1 MILTVAATASNLLAV
16 ACAEQVP
23 HRADAQMTLARASDE
38 RSRIIGPPALEPR
51 SLGESPRSVLSAAL
65 SRCRSAF
72 AGVALFSAVINVLY
86 LTGAF
91 FMLEIYDR
99 VLPSRSVPTLMGIA
113 ILALALFGLQ
123 GVLDIIRGRLL
134 VRIAGSLDEAV
145 SERVYHVL
153 VKQPLKAP
161 MERLQ
166 PLRDLDQIRSFLSGV
181 GPSALFDL
189 PWMPLYLGICYLFH
203 PWIGLAATAGAL
215 LLIII
220 TLCTE
225 LLTRAPARASAGLEA
240 SRNSLAEAGRR
251 NAEAVHAMG
260 MTRRLGLQWLECNRS
275 YLAAHHRAADV
286 AGALGGLSKVL
297 RLVLQSAVL
306 GIGAYLAI
314 QQEATAGNIVAAS
327 ILTSRALAPVE
338 LAVSQWRGFVAARQS
353 WRRLN
358 DLMDRIPG
366 DRAAMVLP
374 RPNQSLAVETVSVVP
389 PGTNRGVVHDVAFHL
404 KAGEGLGIIGP
415 SASGKSCLA
424 RSIVGVWPVAR
435 GAIRIDGAAL
445 HQWSSEALG
454 PHLGYLPQD
463 MELFAGT
470 VTQNIARFESEPSPD
485 AVIGAAKAA
494 GVHELILGLPEGYE
508 TQIGEGGAA
517 LSAGQRQRIGLA
529 RALYGDPFLVVLDEP
544 NSNLDSEGDEA
555 LTRAVLGVRARG
567 GIAIVVAHRP
577 SALAGVDNVLVMRS
591 GRQLAFGPKGVV
603 LREALQSQA
612 RAGDPTPLRNPQQDA
627 GGAA

>member
-1 MILTVAATASNLLAV
+1 
-16 ACAEQVP
+16 
-23 HRADAQMTLARASDE
+23 MTLARASVE
-38 RSRIIGPPALEPR
+38 RLRMIDPPALEPR
-51 SLGESPRSVLSAAL
+51 SPGQSPRSALSAAL

-86 LTGAF
+86 LTGSF
-91 FMLEIYDR
+91 FMLEVYDR
-99 VLPSRSVPTLMGIA
+99 VLPSRSVATLIGIA
-113 ILALALFGLQ
+113 ILAVVLFSLQ
-123 GVLDIIRGRLL
+123 GVLDIIRSRLL
-134 VRIAGSLDEAV
+134 VRIAGSLDGAV
-145 SERVYHVL
+145 SERVYQVL

-161 MERLQ
+161 RLRSLQ

-203 PWIGLAATAGAL
+203 PWIGIAATGGAV
-215 LLIII
+215 LLITI

-225 LLTRAPARASAGLEA
+225 FLTRAPARAAAGLEA

-260 MTRRLGLQWLECNRS
+260 MTRRLGLQWRECNRT
-275 YLAAHHRAADV
+275 YLAAHHHAADV

-297 RLVLQSAVL
+297 RMVLQSAVL
-306 GIGAYLAI
+306 GIGAYLVI
-314 QQEATAGNIVAAS
+314 QQEATAGIIIAAS

-338 LAVSQWRGFVAARQS
+338 LAVSQWRGFVSARQG

-358 DLMDRIPG
+358 DLMDKIPG
-366 DRAAMVLP
+366 DWTRMALP
-374 RPNQSLAVETVSVVP
+374 RPNHSLAVETVSVVP
-389 PGTNRGVVHDVAFHL
+389 PGTNRAVVHEVAFQL
-404 KAGEGLGIIGP
+404 KSGQGLGIIGP

-435 GAIRIDGAAL
+435 GAVRIDGAAL
-445 HQWSSEALG
+445 DQWSSEALG
-454 PHLGYLPQD
+454 AHLGYLPQD

-470 VTQNIARFESEPSPD
+470 VAQNIARFESEAPPD
-485 AVIGAAKAA
+485 AVTGAAEAA
-494 GVHELILGLPEGYE
+494 GVHHLILGLSEGYE

-544 NSNLDSEGDEA
+544 NSNLDSEGDDA

-567 GIAIVVAHRP
+567 GIVIVIAHRP
-577 SALAGVDNVLVMRS
+577 SALAGVDNVLVMRG
-591 GRQLAFGPKGVV
+591 GRQQAFGPKEVV
-603 LREALQSQA
+603 LREALQS
-612 RAGDPTPLRNPQQDA
+612 RPRPNEPTPLRKATAMQE
-627 GGAA
+627 GAREQRPIP